1 LIHRSQDEVGLPP
14 PPYLGLGAR
23 LERVAAEVAARAP
36 EAAEALRAEVSDW
49 EVEQRAW
56 DERIARFLSVHHDI
70 NNALVGVRGNAQL
83 LLMGPLSEQPAI
95 RDKLEVVIRE
105 STRIKEA
112 ASMLRALKN
121 AFGGNGTTSRAA

>member
-1 LIHRSQDEVGLPP
+1 MHPAHEDVALPP
-14 PPYLGLGAR
+14 PPYVGLGAR
-23 LERVAAEVAARAP
+23 LERVAADLAASAP

-49 EVEQRAW
+49 EEEQRAW
-56 DERIARFLSVHHDI
+56 DERIGRFLSVHHDI

-83 LLMGPLSEQPAI
+83 LLMGPLGQEPVV

-105 STRIKEA
+105 STRIREA

>member
-1 LIHRSQDEVGLPP
+1 MHRAHEDVGLPA
-14 PPYLGLGAR
+14 PPYAGLGAR
-23 LERVAAEVAARAP
+23 LERVAAEMAASAP

-49 EVEQRAW
+49 EEEQRAW

-83 LLMGPLSEQPAI
+83 LLMGPLGEEPAV

-105 STRIKEA
+105 STRIREA